1 MALAVL
7 GGLIFA
13 LSSIVQYRC
22 GRRGC
27 DVGLKG
33 LLDVEAVGGLPRLFT
48 TAVFVAVAVV
58 AVSIARRLVEGPRIW
73 WAGVGVAGGLL
84 AVAKVVSAHSAF
96 ESSDG
101 RALTLL
107 VSLLLSGVGIGL
119 LTVGARRW
127 DVPGARAVILALAL
141 YTVVSLGLDGL
152 TAVAQAVQDY
162 SGLRSRTAL
171 AFVEEFGE
179 ALAALTLLAT
189 VRWARLRGLAGHQS

>member
-1 MALAVL
+1 
-7 GGLIFA
+7 
-13 LSSIVQYRC
+13 
-22 GRRGC
+22 
-27 DVGLKG
+27 
-33 LLDVEAVGGLPRLFT
+33 
-48 TAVFVAVAVV
+48 
-58 AVSIARRLVEGPRIW
+58 VSMARRLVGGPRTW
-73 WAGVGVAGGLL
+73 WAGVAVAGALL

-119 LTVGARRW
+119 LTAGARRW
-127 DVPGARAVILALAL
+127 DVPGARAVILAMAL
-141 YTVVSLGLDGL
+141 YTLVSLGLDGL

-189 VRWARLRGLAGHQS
+189 VRWARLRGLPGHQS